1 MVLRDAGLPGGP
13 RLESWWVKT
22 SGKAKVHL
30 CRTGAA
36 ALGLIVI
43 AACLEVDG
51 SSQVYNTTNTAI
63 IRGE

>member
-1 MVLRDAGLPGGP
+1 MVLRGAGPPGGP
-13 RLESWWVKT
+13 GLESWWVKT
-22 SGKAKVHL
+22 SGKAKVRL
-30 CRTGAA
+30 CRTGVA

-51 SSQVYNTTNTAI
+51 SSQIYHTTNTAI